1 MLNIIKVCVKKKV
14 DETVTEFY
22 NKETGELL
30 GVNEIKWN
38 KWLIYAEDDH
48 LVLVSNSKVR
58 TKEYYTFPKVD
69 GNIYLRNTAQKT
81 YAYFRKQEYEDFLKK
96 YNLDGVKPLFKL
108 NANEEHKRLIDN
120 EDIYFVKKEFQNYT
134 TKYLYTDLDLDY
146 LELLLDKNNI
156 KFE

>member
-69 GNIYLRNTAQKT
+69 GNIYLRNTAQKA

-96 YNLDGVKPLFKL
+96 FNLDRIKPLFKL
-108 NANEEHKRLIDN
+108 NANEE
-120 EDIYFVKKEFQNYT
+120 IYFVKKEFQYDT